1 LPSGS
6 SGPPS
11 GPLVEELVF
20 EGAVVRL
27 RVVADA
33 GHDAR
38 AFSLS
43 VLAVEGLAK
52 AWIANIG
59 IHYSDVQGVESEVR
73 KLLRG
78 HHMDKLDASLGLE
91 RIVPMLAGIERDAM
105 ARDLDGV
112 LSQDLFAKKNA
123 GMYVD
128 LRGDE
133 VLSPERLGPDDVVLG
148 KKLRKMVVAWGVILE
163 LSLQRD
169 LYEMGQSSGVHT
181 DYESAD
187 LIPGWT
193 PPSQRSSVGCQL
205 PHQSRAVPS
214 SDEQGGRAMLV

>member
-1 LPSGS
+1 
-6 SGPPS
+6 
-11 GPLVEELVF
+11 VAD
-20 EGAVVRL
+20 GAIDPKVVL
-27 RVVADA
+27 RVGVAAAANALTIAEEATLLADA

-43 VLAVEGLAK
+43 VLAVEELAK
-52 AWIANIG
+52 AWIANTC

-169 LYEMGQSSGVHT
+169 L
-181 DYESAD
+181 
-187 LIPGWT
+187 
-193 PPSQRSSVGCQL
+193 
-205 PHQSRAVPS
+205 
-214 SDEQGGRAMLV
+214 DEIG